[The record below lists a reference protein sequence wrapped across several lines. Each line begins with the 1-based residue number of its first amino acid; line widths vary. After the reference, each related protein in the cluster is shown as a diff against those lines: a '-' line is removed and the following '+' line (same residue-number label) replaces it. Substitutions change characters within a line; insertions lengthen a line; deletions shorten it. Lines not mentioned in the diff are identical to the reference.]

1 MKILFR
7 KVILTAALIAA
18 SVSAMAQQVTAS
30 GVVKD
35 SKGIPVI
42 GASVIQTGTNNGV
55 ISDIDGTFSLN
66 VPEGA
71 ILAVSSIGYKT
82 VNVAAASDMEIILE
96 DDNELL
102 DEVVV
107 VGYGVQKKSDLT
119 GAISSVNSRTS
130 KTEPSHQQV
139 RPSRER
145 LLV

>member
-1 MKILFR
+1 MKSLFR

-35 SKGIPVI
+35 TKGIPVI

-66 VPEGA
+66 VPQGA

-107 VGYGVQKKSDLT
+107 VGYGVQKK
-119 GAISSVNSRTS
+119 
-130 KTEPSHQQV
+130 
-139 RPSRER
+139 
-145 LLV
+145 